1 MFTGHTG
8 YLRPMSKEVFQAY
21 VAELKT
27 SQALDRAYWV
37 NPNPTAVDRAAYYAR
52 QEHVAQ
58 LRLHFYAEFEA
69 KRLGN
74 RDSYTATIGK

>member
-1 MFTGHTG
+1 M
-8 YLRPMSKEVFQAY
+8 LRPMSREDLFKSY
-21 VAELKT
+21 DAELRA

-52 QEHVAQ
+52 QECVAQ

-74 RDSYTATIGK
+74 RDSHAATIGK